1 MVIHIYLNPS
11 GYKFT
16 NYGNWTKSWDL
27 IQFDWLRYNA
37 WNYQS
42 SKSKDLISFPYTS
55 TIYCI
60 LKRLA
65 LSPWSL
71 SCVMVEHSYR
81 VPIYYPYPRGK
92 HRKESL
98 QPTRGPYNLW
108 HPPTYPRVLSTKR
121 KIHYPS
127 RTDQSLSIFLGLGH
141 LSFHLIPSLTQHLHS
156 TSSLI

>member
-1 MVIHIYLNPS
+1 MVIHISFNPS
-11 GYKFT
+11 GYKFA

-27 IQFDWLRYNA
+27 LHLDWLRYIA

-92 HRKESL
+92 HRKERAYNQPGGHTACGTLPPIRVTSERSERHVISRQINQKSSVSL
-98 QPTRGPYNLW
+98 D
-108 HPPTYPRVLSTKR
+108 H
-121 KIHYPS
+121 I
-127 RTDQSLSIFLGLGH
+127 
-141 LSFHLIPSLTQHLHS
+141 SFHLIPLLTQHLHS
-156 TSSLI
+156 TLPLI